1 MKNALIVVGLFVGLF
16 AVMGLLGLFP
26 TEHGRTTRP
35 GVLGRLQE
43 GMQAFKGWGMT
54 MAAIAG
60 IAAIAWLFFV
70 FPYEP

>member
-1 MKNALIVVGLFVGLF
+1 MKNALIVVGFFVGLF

-26 TEHGRTTRP
+26 KEHGRNTRA
-35 GVLGRLQE
+35 GALGRMQE
-43 GMQAFKGWGMT
+43 GLLAFKGWGVT

-60 IAAIAWLFFV
+60 VAAIVWLLFV